1 MKGLRKFVVIG
12 VVGIVLVGVG
22 YILLKPGEKTNAP
35 ATNGGQVVRY
45 EKVTRGDLNLTVSA
59 DGVVQPI
66 NKTEIKSKA
75 SGQIEELNIV
85 EGTEVQKGQ
94 LLIALDQRTAKNDY
108 EQAKADLETAE
119 ANALQA
125 ENNLRRSKELYEKKL
140 VSELELDQ
148 ANVDYVRTKAQI
160 VKTTAA
166 LSTMD
171 ERLRDT
177 RIVAPVSGVILT
189 KNVELGQ
196 IISSGVS
203 NVGGGTLLA
212 TIADMKVVHVET
224 NVDEVDIGKVQV
236 GQIAKVVADSYP
248 DDSFQGEVVR
258 IAPLGETQQNVT
270 TFKVVVL
277 VQNVGGKLKAGM
289 SASVDIEVVNKK
301 NILLIPN
308 DAHKD
313 PTSEEGQAM
322 LALLEKSDSTA
333 APGSDSSRGAKVEAP
348 MPQPG
353 TPEFRER
360 MANMSDAERAKMRQ
374 QFMER
379 FQRMTPEEQ
388 QRFRSQFAGGGGP
401 GGRTRSAQGAR
412 EEQIR
417 RRVVMVKKGETF
429 EPRMVRVGRSNFD
442 FAEVV
447 SGLEEGDEL
456 MVTTFSRALLQS
468 QEMNS
473 RMRSRSGI
481 GGMGR

>member
-1 MKGLRKFVVIG
+1 MKGLRKVVIIG
-12 VVGIVLVGVG
+12 ALGIVLAGVG
-22 YILLKPGEKTNAP
+22 YIVLTPGEKTNGQ
-35 ATNGGQVVRY
+35 ATNGGQVIRY
-45 EKVTRGDLNLTVSA
+45 EKATRGDLNLTVSA

-66 NKTEIKSKA
+66 NKVEIKSKA
-75 SGQIEELNIV
+75 SGQIEALNIE
-85 EGTEVQKGQ
+85 EGTVVEKGQ
-94 LLIALDQRTAKNDY
+94 LLISLDQRTAKNDY
-108 EQAKADLETAE
+108 EQAKADLETAT
-119 ANALQA
+119 ANAVQA
-125 ENNLRRSKELYEKKL
+125 ENNLRRSKDLYEKKL
-140 VSELELDQ
+140 LSELELDQ

-236 GQIAKVVADSYP
+236 GQVAKVVADSYP
-248 DDSFQGEVVR
+248 DDSFRGEVVR

-289 SASVDIEVVNKK
+289 SASVDIEVINKK
-301 NILLIPN
+301 SVLLIPN

-313 PTSEEGQAM
+313 PSSEEGQAM
-322 LALLEKSDSTA
+322 LALQAKDDSTA
-333 APGSDSSRGAKVEAP
+333 SATGDSTGNAATESA

-360 MANMSDAERAKMRQ
+360 MQNMSEADRAKMRQ

-379 FQRMTPEEQ
+379 FQRMSPEEQ

-401 GGRTRSAQGAR
+401 GGRQRPSQGAR

-417 RRVVMVKKGETF
+417 RRVVMVKSGETY
-429 EPRMVRVGRSNFD
+429 EPRVIRVGRSNFD

-456 MVTTFSRALLQS
+456 MITTFSRALLQS

>member
-1 MKGLRKFVVIG
+1 MKGLRKVVVIG
-12 VVGIVLVGVG
+12 IVVIVLAGVG
-22 YILLKPGEKTNAP
+22 YILFKPGEEKTAQ

-66 NKTEIKSKA
+66 NKVEIKSKA

-108 EQAKADLETAE
+108 DQAKADLETAE
-119 ANALQA
+119 ANALQS
-125 ENNLRRSKELYEKKL
+125 ENNLRRSKELYGKKL
-140 VSELELDQ
+140 LSEQELDQ
-148 ANVDYVRTKAQI
+148 ANVEYVRTKAQI
-160 VKTTAA
+160 VKTSAV
-166 LSTMD
+166 LSTME

-236 GQIAKVVADSYP
+236 GQAAKVVADSYP
-248 DDSFQGEVVR
+248 DDTFQGEVVR

-277 VQNVGGKLKAGM
+277 VQNVGAKLKAGM
-289 SASVDIEVVNKK
+289 SASVDIEVINKK
-301 NILLIPN
+301 NILLMPN

-313 PTSEEGQAM
+313 PASEEGQAM
-322 LALLEKSDSTA
+322 LALIEKSDSAA
-333 APGSDSSRGAKVEAP
+333 APGSDSTITKTSDSP

-360 MANMSDAERAKMRQ
+360 MQNMSEAERAKMRQ

-379 FQRMTPEEQ
+379 FQRMSPEEQ
-388 QRFRSQFAGGGGP
+388 QRVRSQFAGGGG
-401 GGRTRSAQGAR
+401 GRTRSTQGAR
-412 EEQIR
+412 EDQVR

-447 SGLEEGDEL
+447 GGLEEGDEL